1 MKRSDYLECAVAR
14 GTHGVRGNLRLE
26 SRCNTPADLA
36 ALRRLFIEKDGE
48 YVPMEVEHASL
59 QKGAVLAKL
68 SGVDTLEAAAALRGT
83 VFYAARED
91 IKLGRGEYFI
101 ADMIGLSVVD
111 HESGHKYGTLSDVIR
126 PGAQQIYV
134 VKGENGEFM
143 IPVVPEF
150 IKEITV
156 GDGGAVRVKLIEGMA
171 D

>member
-1 MKRSDYLECAVAR
+1 MNAQLPAAPMGCAEICVLKA
-14 GTHGVRGNLRLE
+14 GATPRL
-26 SRCNTPADLA
+26 T
-36 ALRRLFIEKDGE
+36 
-48 YVPMEVEHASL
+48 
-59 QKGAVLAKL
+59 
-68 SGVDTLEAAAALRGT
+68 VDTLEAAAALRGT

-101 ADMIGLSVVD
+101 ADMIGLPVVD